1 MLWIDYA
8 SQAMGTIQ
16 RPIRLHM
23 LALTQAVL
31 TKRSTHTQLRLHQEV
46 LLSLVEGITFIV
58 LTIVVLLIIT
68 HRTIFIVVTGL
79 LLLDLDLVNS
89 HP

>member
-46 LLSLVEGITFIV
+46 LLSLVEGITFM
-58 LTIVVLLIIT
+58 
-68 HRTIFIVVTGL
+68 
-79 LLLDLDLVNS
+79 
-89 HP
+89 